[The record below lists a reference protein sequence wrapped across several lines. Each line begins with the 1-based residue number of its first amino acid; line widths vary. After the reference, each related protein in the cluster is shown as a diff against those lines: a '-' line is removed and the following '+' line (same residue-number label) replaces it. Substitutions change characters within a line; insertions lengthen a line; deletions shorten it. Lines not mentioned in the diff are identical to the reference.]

1 MRRLARALDDDRSV
15 GEVLAAQECRLPIR
29 TIRAVLAAYPE
40 LADLI
45 ERLARDANSN

>member
-1 MRRLARALDDDRSV
+1 MPFADTHDPR
-15 GEVLAAQECRLPIR
+15 G
-29 TIRAVLAAYPE
+29 LAAYPE